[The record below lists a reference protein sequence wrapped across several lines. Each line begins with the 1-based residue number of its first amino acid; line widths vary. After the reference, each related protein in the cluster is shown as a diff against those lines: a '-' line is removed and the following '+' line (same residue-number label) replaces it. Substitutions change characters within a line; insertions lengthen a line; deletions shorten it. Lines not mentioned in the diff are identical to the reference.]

1 MGYTVKGPQKC
12 SVCCIQCP
20 WKSVCDGSVS
30 RAAAQVTELSMDAA
44 QSCGLKVVS
53 EHCCAAYDKQLNLS
67 QQQHRMYKHLQNRN
81 YSNTWYL
88 DYPFTTAK
96 RDVLWPL
103 LKSIHTI
110 MQYTSF
116 EYSWKKNQN
125 TGNFRADWWAV
136 TTSHQNP
143 HHRNWLRKTT
153 TNLLLVMRT
162 FIVISLD

>member
-53 EHCCAAYDKQLNLS
+53 EHCCAAFDKQLNLS

-88 DYPFTTAK
+88 DYPFTIAK

-116 EYSWKKNQN
+116 EYSWKKKKTQEISGQ
-125 TGNFRADWWAV
+125 TDELWPLHTRIHITETDSEKLQQTFYWWWE
-136 TTSHQNP
+136 H
-143 HHRNWLRKTT
+143 
-153 TNLLLVMRT
+153 LLS
-162 FIVISLD
+162 FH